1 MSPIS
6 LRMFLAGA
14 AGVTAATAGAA
25 VTVSVSAAAEEQ
37 KKDHNEPDA
46 GTVVV
51 VKAHFFHL
59 AYLLVQYCMWR
70 ERKMELV

>member
-1 MSPIS
+1 M
-6 LRMFLAGA
+6 
-14 AGVTAATAGAA
+14 
-25 VTVSVSAAAEEQ
+25 TVSVSAAAEEQ

-70 ERKMELV
+70 K